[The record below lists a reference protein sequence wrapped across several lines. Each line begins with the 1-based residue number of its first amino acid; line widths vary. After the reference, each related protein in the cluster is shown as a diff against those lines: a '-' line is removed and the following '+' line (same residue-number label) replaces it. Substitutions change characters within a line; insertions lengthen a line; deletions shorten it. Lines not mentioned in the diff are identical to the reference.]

1 MAGGKDQ
8 ELPPDIKKLSFEEAL
23 SALEDIVQQLEGG
36 EVSLEDSIA
45 IYARGTQLK
54 LHCEEKLRAAQEKI
68 EKIVP
73 AADGSV
79 SSEPVDVK

>member
-36 EVSLEDSIA
+36 EVSLEDLIA